1 MGNNEC
7 PGTEDHIDTQSRTVC
22 PGIEDHI
29 DTQSRTVMTDRAA
42 QRDLDLIELALR
54 RLLSNDKSH
63 DPHEED
69 AESKLV
75 RDEKD
80 RDLLLRLMDQLNS
93 LKAERGQKD
102 SENRLPTD
110 DRNSDTE
117 LHGSDEIG
125 GQVKIEEVME
135 EIRKLKKQ
143 NKFTHFILGII
154 LASNMVWRISELVV
168 AVLIRRQISNPFKF
182 IGGLISNLGGSVT
195 QKHSNH
201 NFTAPLL
208 PRVETPTIP
217 HFEALQLPHIEV
229 PSFLQTE
236 DKAFQFSNGKL
247 VNESS
252 GQAQESIS
260 FFDLL
265 LQNPSSN
272 NSE

>member
-1 MGNNEC
+1 
-7 PGTEDHIDTQSRTVC
+7 
-22 PGIEDHI
+22 
-29 DTQSRTVMTDRAA
+29 MTDRAA

-69 AESKLV
+69 TESKPV

-80 RDLLLRLMDQLNS
+80 RDLLLRLLDQLNS

-102 SENRLPTD
+102 CENSLPTD

-125 GQVKIEEVME
+125 GQVKIEEVIE
-135 EIRKLKKQ
+135 EIRKVKKQ
-143 NKFTHFILGII
+143 NKFTHLILGII

-168 AVLIRRQISNPFKF
+168 AVLIRRQISNPFKL
-182 IGGLISNLGGSVT
+182 IGGLISGNLGGSIT
-195 QKHSNH
+195 QNHSSH
-201 NFTAPLL
+201 NYRAPLL

-217 HFEALQLPHIEV
+217 HLEALQLPHIEM

-236 DKAFQFSNGKL
+236 DNAFHSSNGKL

-265 LQNPSSN
+265 LQNSSSN